1 VIVRL
6 RVAGLTLSARADRDL
21 AGLRPAPRL
30 QPFTATRGGDIEL
43 LVSEEE
49 PPKPSP
55 GSRLFDSGGLW
66 SVHRHGDRLLY
77 LFREPIAGRRPY
89 KAVLI
94 DADRRRGTFFLPK
107 RPQSHKAGY
116 ALAFPL
122 DELLFHHRLV
132 REGGLFVH
140 ACAVRLPGG
149 AALFCGVSGA
159 GKTTLARVFHRAGV
173 SVLSD
178 DRVALRPTPGGFRTW
193 GTPWHGSGR
202 FASPE
207 SAPLRAVFFLKQAP
221 HSEVVPMATGAAARL
236 FSLTFPPLWEAQGVA
251 QALDTCGRV
260 VEEAPVFELRF
271 RKDRSALVAVREALR
286 GTSRRRP
293 EGAGARGLPLT
304 ASAACG

>member
-6 RVAGLTLSARADRDL
+6 RVAGLTLSVRADRDL
-21 AGLRPAPRL
+21 EGLRTGPRL
-30 QPFTATRGGDIEL
+30 RAFTATRGGDIA
-43 LVSEEE
+43 LVVREEE
-49 PPKPSP
+49 PPTPAP

-66 SVHRHGDRLLY
+66 SLHRQGDRLLY
-77 LFREPIAGRRPY
+77 LFREPIAGRPPY
-89 KAVLI
+89 KGVLI
-94 DADRRRGTFFLPK
+94 DEERRRGTLFLPK
-107 RPQSHKAGY
+107 RPQSGRTGY

-159 GKTTLARVFHRAGV
+159 GKTTLARVFHRAGMR
-173 SVLSD
+173 VLSD

-202 FASPE
+202 FASPQ
-207 SAPLRAVFFLKQAP
+207 SAPLRAVFFLKQAA
-221 HSEVVPMATGAAARL
+221 HSEVVPLATGAAARL

-251 QALDTCGRV
+251 QALDACGRV
-260 VEEAPVFELRF
+260 VEEAPFYELRF
-271 RKDRSALVAVREALR
+271 RKDASAPAAVYGALR
-286 GTSRRRP
+286 ATTWRV
-293 EGAGARGLPLT
+293 PLT
-304 ASAACG
+304 ASSACG